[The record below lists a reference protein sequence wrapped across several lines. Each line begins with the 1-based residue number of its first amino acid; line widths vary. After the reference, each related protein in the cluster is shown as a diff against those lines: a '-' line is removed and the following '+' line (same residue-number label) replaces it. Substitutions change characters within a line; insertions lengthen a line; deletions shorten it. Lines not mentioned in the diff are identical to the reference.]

1 MKLKLGLFTVLFILS
16 SCGEVENGVD
26 GVDGLNILVKV
37 EEEPAGSNCVD
48 GGKKVSFGYD
58 TNESGVL
65 DVTEV
70 TTSTFICNGEDGQD
84 GEDGND
90 GQDGQDGQDGEDGT
104 GNVDVQIVQWL
115 SGNTNFYQDDSPS
128 FGDGNVYSIF
138 ENPYVDYELL
148 TSGSVQVE
156 ISSSMEG
163 PWFQLPY
170 VFYEE
175 NTSNV
180 GYFYD
185 GWYSY
190 GVGGIRIDW
199 NCSFGRTL
207 SEWEDISG
215 LYEAYYKITTI
226 IE

>member
-1 MKLKLGLFTVLFILS
+1 MKLRYSLFTVLFILS
-16 SCGEVENGVD
+16 SCGDVENGVD

-65 DVTEV
+65 DATEV

-90 GQDGQDGQDGEDGT
+90 GQDGQDGEDGT
-104 GNVDVQIVQWL
+104 ANMDVQIVQWTS
-115 SGNTNFYQDDSPS
+115 SGTMFYQDNSPS
-128 FGDGNVYSIF
+128 NGDGNVYAVFTNNS
-138 ENPYVDYELL
+138 L
-148 TSGSVQVE
+148 TQDVLQNGIVQVE
-156 ISSSMEG
+156 IATSLEG
-163 PWFQLPY
+163 PWYQLPY

-175 NTSNV
+175 TTGDV

-190 GVGGIRIDW
+190 GEGALRIDW
-199 NCSFGRTL
+199 NCSFGRTQ